1 MSSITVCVCVRARAH
16 MYIYI
21 YIYYLVVYDVLV
33 VFFMTYLCVLKM
45 QYALWCVVERAWE
58 NQPLSGSWLI
68 EACQCLER
76 WCAWTL
82 TQDSQNLPF
91 QVVCLLSLLSSPFW
105 DPASHI

>member
-1 MSSITVCVCVRARAH
+1 MSSITVCVCVCAHARAH
-16 MYIYI
+16 IC
-21 YIYYLVVYDVLV
+21 IYYLVVYDVCV

-58 NQPLSGSWLI
+58 NQPSSVSWLI

-91 QVVCLLSLLSSPFW
+91 QVVCLLSLLSNPFW